1 MARERSPN
9 RKKAFEIYKEHNG
22 RITNREIAKIL
33 EISEKTIAGWKS
45 KDKWSTPK
53 NMEYSEKT
61 TPKEKNIKKQTKESI
76 VDEVKEVVENEELTD
91 KQRLFC
97 VIYSQC
103 MNATKAYLKAYQ
115 CTYET
120 AMVNGPR
127 LLGNARVKTQ
137 LDSLIAAKCNKEYLQ
152 RSVIQ
157 KYIDIAFSDIGDYV
171 QFGKKYEKQWINKD
185 GVNVP
190 VIDPETGEQKTIE
203 YNYLD
208 LKESSMVDTT
218 LISEVSEGKDGIKFK
233 LLDKMKALDFLTKH
247 CNLLSDEEK
256 VQLEIENKKLQNEK
270 LRNEIKNQIGD
281 TSSEG
286 VQDFLR
292 AVNPSEED
300 IKALFEGEEDGQE

>member
-9 RKKAFEIYKEHNG
+9 RDKAFEIYKEHKG
-22 RITNREIAKIL
+22 DITNKEIAKIL
-33 EISEKTIAGWKS
+33 GISEKTVSGWKS

-53 NMEYSEKT
+53 DMEYSKKN
-61 TPKEKNIKKQTKESI
+61 TPKKQNIKKQTKEPI
-76 VDEVKEVVENEELTD
+76 VDEVKEVTENPGLTD

-103 MNATKAYLKAYQ
+103 MNATKAYLKAYR

-171 QFGKKYEKQWINKD
+171 QFGKKYEKQWTIKD

-218 LISEVSEGKDGIKFK
+218 LIGEVSEGKNGIKFK

-256 VQLEIENKKLQNEK
+256 IKLEIENKKLQNEK
-270 LRNEIKNQIGD
+270 LTNEINKDND
-281 TSSEG
+281 SK
-286 VQDFLR
+286 
-292 AVNPSEED
+292 ED
-300 IKALFEGEEDGQE
+300 KLDKYFEALEGEFKDD